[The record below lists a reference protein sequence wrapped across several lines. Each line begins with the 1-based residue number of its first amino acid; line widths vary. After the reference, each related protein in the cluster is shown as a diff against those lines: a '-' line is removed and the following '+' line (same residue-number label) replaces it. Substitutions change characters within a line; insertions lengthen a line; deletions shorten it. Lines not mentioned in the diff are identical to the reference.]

1 MMRTR
6 QTGITL
12 LELMVTLAVFGII
25 ISIAV
30 PSMGDFVEKRRLVG
44 AAEEVYGHLMFTR
57 TEAVKQSTDMRV
69 SFNAAQWCLGTRS
82 GANDCDCTEND
93 ESVAGACAISMA
105 GTNVLSRVLG
115 SDFPQIT
122 LAHNFSGNQV
132 TFNGVR
138 GVVDGG
144 LGTVSLSSPSGW
156 QLNITTN
163 ILGRVRIC
171 DPGTG
176 STVVGGYPAC

>member
-1 MMRTR
+1 MTRSR

-12 LELMVTLAVFGII
+12 LELMVTLAVLGIV
-25 ISIAV
+25 ISIAL
-30 PSMGDFVEKRRLVG
+30 PAMGDFIEKRRLVG
-44 AAEEVYGHLMFTR
+44 ATEEVYGHLQFVR
-57 TEAVKQSTDMRV
+57 SEAVKQSTDMRV
-69 SFNAAQWCLGTRS
+69 SLNAAQWCLGTRS
-82 GANDCDCTEND
+82 GANDCDCTVGDQSLAN
-93 ESVAGACAISMA
+93 ACAISMA
-105 GTNVLSRVLG
+105 GTNVLTRVMG
-115 SDFPQIT
+115 GDFPQIT
-122 LAHNFSGNQV
+122 MAHTFTGNRV

-144 LGTVSLSSPSGW
+144 LGTVTLSSPSGW

-176 STVVGGYPAC
+176 STIVGGYPAC